1 MKFKIRNEFMP
12 IIISIGIISGLFA
25 ISLFILPFTQVSD
38 NLVVRGAG
46 TFSCAGLLALLFLV
60 MIVYFIDRAVG
71 ATIKVDDT
79 TVTVSQLFGRKK
91 IAIDEIEDMEIEDY
105 FRREIRRRVYRMKL
119 TIYYSGGRKL
129 VLKDNASKI
138 NGLWGFV
145 TGEREEL
152 PYQEVTL
159 YQACKYIESKMK

>member
-12 IIISIGIISGLFA
+12 IIISVGIISGLFA
-25 ISLFILPFTQVSD
+25 ISLFIMPFTLVSD

-105 FRREIRRRVYRMKL
+105 FRTVIRSRVYRMKL
-119 TIYYSGGRKL
+119 TIFYSGGRKL
-129 VLKDNASKI
+129 VLKDNASRI

-145 TGEREEL
+145 TGEREDL
-152 PYQEVTL
+152 PDQEVTL

>member
-12 IIISIGIISGLFA
+12 IFISMGIISGLFA

-105 FRREIRRRVYRMKL
+105 FRTVIRSRVYRMKL
-119 TIYYSGGRKL
+119 TIFYSGGRKL
-129 VLKDNASKI
+129 VLKDNASRI

-145 TGEREEL
+145 TGEREDL
-152 PYQEVTL
+152 PDQEVTL

>member
-12 IIISIGIISGLFA
+12 IFISMGIISGLLA

-38 NLVVRGAG
+38 NIVVRGAG

-60 MIVYFIDRAVG
+60 MIIYFIDRAVG

-105 FRREIRRRVYRMKL
+105 FRTVIRSRVYRMKL
-119 TIYYSGGRKL
+119 TIFYSGGRKL

-145 TGEREEL
+145 TGEREDL
-152 PYQEVTL
+152 PDHEVTL

>member
-12 IIISIGIISGLFA
+12 IFISMGIISGLLA

-38 NLVVRGAG
+38 NIVVRGAG

-60 MIVYFIDRAVG
+60 MIIYFIDRAVG

-105 FRREIRRRVYRMKL
+105 FRTVIRSRVYRMKL
-119 TIYYSGGRKL
+119 TIFYSGGRKL

-145 TGEREEL
+145 TGEREDL
-152 PYQEVTL
+152 PDQEVTL